1 MPPIFL
7 SIGSDID
14 STVGTADV
22 GTEPLV
28 DTLSVEEVAT
38 LPNGAHFFAL
48 KHLVLAN
55 HAVFGRGGLETGHDR
70 VGTNVGIGGGYH
82 DGFHQIVV
90 EIVVEE
96 GGHNVREAGGVKGS
110 VEQGTPEVSS
120 SRGEE
125 N

>member
-1 MPPIFL
+1 M
-7 SIGSDID
+7 GA
-14 STVGTADV
+14 ADV

-38 LPNGAHFFAL
+38 LPNRAHLFAL

-55 HAVFGRGGLETGHDR
+55 HAVFGRGGLKASDDR
-70 VGTNVGIGGGYH
+70 VGTNVVIGGGDH
-82 DGFHQIVV
+82 DGLHQIVV

-96 GGHNVREAGGVKGS
+96 GGHNVREAGRVKGS

-125 N
+125 NGHLIVAATKRGV